1 MGTTGLPGPR
11 ESAGIS
17 KGSRKVCLEN
27 IEKLRCMGDPGLG
40 DLAEE
45 PQELRERVRHTGG
58 GGTHFS
64 GVPVRMILGLTR
76 QASCPGKAA
85 MKGRGQKCRQE
96 TSC

>member
-17 KGSRKVCLEN
+17 KGARKVSLEN
-27 IEKLRCMGDPGLG
+27 IEKPQVYGGLGLG

-45 PQELRERVRHTGG
+45 PQELRERVRHTGE
-58 GGTHFS
+58 HFS

-85 MKGRGQKCRQE
+85 MKGWGQKCRQE